1 MIDDPK
7 MILRPEVFFEMCR
20 KSPQSKSHAIRVAQS
35 ARVAYGVQ
43 NVLEY
48 LNKSVAITRQLSAEE
63 QQTICE
69 IFWNCM
75 FEVPHDT
82 ILQYVLSIPDEVLE
96 EGKENAY
103 DC

>member
-1 MIDDPK
+1 MTDDPK
-7 MILRPEVFFEMCR
+7 MILRPEVFFEMCK
-20 KSPQSKSHAIRVAQS
+20 KSPQSKSHAIRVVQS

-48 LNKSVAITRQLSAEE
+48 LNKSEAITRQLSAEE
-63 QQTICE
+63 QQYICE
-69 IFWNCM
+69 IFWHCM
-75 FEVPHDT
+75 FEATHDT
-82 ILQYVLSIPDEVLE
+82 ILKYVLSIPDEVLE